1 MIAKIL
7 LEKLRCPFSG
17 ASLFVAGE
25 FLVSTDALTRY
36 RYTIKEG
43 IPILLKDSAVVL
55 SEQEWKDLMNKNH
68 GK

>member
-1 MIAKIL
+1 MIAKLL

-36 RYTIKEG
+36 RYTIKDG
-43 IPILLKDSAVVL
+43 IPIMLIDSAEIL
-55 SEQEWKDLMNKNH
+55 GEREWKDLMNKNH